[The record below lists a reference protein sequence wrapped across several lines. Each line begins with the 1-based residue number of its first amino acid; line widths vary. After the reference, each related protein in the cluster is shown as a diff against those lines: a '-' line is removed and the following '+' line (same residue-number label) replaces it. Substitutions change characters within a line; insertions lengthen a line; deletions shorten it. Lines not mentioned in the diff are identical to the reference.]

1 MKLKSGNNI
10 TFPVGKMNFD
20 NGDLTRGGVLVW
32 SGWFAIYPYE
42 QKEIISKPILSFDT
56 NF

>member
-10 TFPVGKMNFD
+10 TFPIGKMNFD